1 MSDTI
6 AFWQGDFGR
15 DYLTRNQVDYKERIP
30 LLTHIAEMT
39 GAQTFLD
46 VGTNAGWNLLAL
58 RHINPEFMMSG
69 VDVNQQALEKAQ
81 IAGFDMHVSPADKIV
96 DIFGEQAADMVITSG
111 VLIHVAPED
120 IKDTMQAIVDC
131 SSQYVL
137 AIEYEADTEQEV
149 EYRGNKGKLWKRP
162 FGKLYEELGL
172 SLIETG
178 NATGYRECSYWLMEK
193 SGL

>member
-15 DYLTRNQVDYKERIP
+15 DYLTRNQVDYTERIP
-30 LLTHIAEMT
+30 LLNHIAEMT

-58 RHINPEFMMSG
+58 RHINPEYMMSG
-69 VDVNQQALEKAQ
+69 VDVNQEALEKAQ
-81 IAGFDMHVSPADKIV
+81 ISGFDVHVSPADKIAE
-96 DIFGEQAADMVITSG
+96 IFGEQAADMVITSG
-111 VLIHVAPED
+111 MLIHVAPED
-120 IKDTMQAIVDC
+120 LKATMQAIVDC

-137 AIEYEADTEQEV
+137 AIEYEADAEQEV

-162 FGKLYEELGL
+162 FGKLYQELGL
-172 SLIETG
+172 SLVETG
-178 NATGYRECSYWLMEK
+178 NATGYDKCTYWLMEK
-193 SGL
+193 S